1 MLNSK
6 ITSTT
11 SPKRPFSAIST
22 SHPRRSNPSQSKSL
36 PKHKKVKIEQNSDGS
51 GARTLSR
58 EGQTSPNLPLGE
70 SRDSSSDQSAAKWF
84 ASKNENVADSQ
95 DKIDTNESTTES
107 PFYLAR
113 QSSSHPPNNL
123 RSHNGESFG
132 PKARDD
138 TENDELRGVIDDLT
152 VENKKLKTVLRS
164 WHSRTSPPSSNPD
177 RVFEVRMHGLPAEKK
192 RELEDI
198 LMKFATRLGD
208 SPSHQSSSVP
218 VEKSTSSAGYATE
231 APQKAHQDP
240 TPADSGYASVSMSGG
255 NSISQVGGLKFGDR
269 TPVSKS
275 KKDTDIQNYLYDIPD
290 SLLPRETVS
299 VSENAKMQMVVQR
312 LEHLF
317 TGKRAAP
324 GEHSLPLQQQQ
335 ISRSAA
341 KADRREDRRLNRAS
355 KTEGLRE
362 AHILPPDTK
371 INLDAVEA
379 GGQRST
385 DPTAIET
392 PERPASP
399 DQRPASPDQR
409 PTRPLDLDIQ
419 RAQVA
424 SDNIDYLRHLG
435 LSSPHFEDDTEAKD
449 QPWMYLNLLVSMA
462 QLHTFNVTPAFVRK
476 AVKQLSTKFELSKD
490 GHKIR
495 WRGGAAGAAS
505 SSQESPESVP
515 HRASDDTGDDGG
527 RRSGRSTASTTNNL
541 SVSVSDHRVPQTKS
555 STASKMLNSTT
566 NSSNPANV
574 QTSTTMS
581 KSTPTSA
588 FNYKPVVFQQRRPL
602 LKARESYLDSSSS
615 YDGLSPD
622 SSGIAHALGRSSL
635 KANEDAYEGYITFF
649 SNPYFFTDLSGDKSP
664 IAEKGSTHKM
674 FSDALGIVR
683 KEGPVV
689 DDALRDARACYFL
702 SPRPS
707 KRTSWP
713 SNIPDV
719 EMPVTPITS
728 AGEYETQPME
738 LEASGVGG
746 VRPEDNFAIDVRI
759 ARIRNLDGSGG
770 GKGKKGDR
778 PAARYEYRVAE
789 CSTLTLQPSRL
800 PPPSYVFF
808 MTSSSSEAEK
818 GNLYDDDDSEEL
830 SEEESSPAPA
840 GFLWQWSSSSNDRPG
855 GDDDASEA
863 SSSLGVLEAA
873 RARVLPGT
881 ANETRGATS
890 GSLAATAGASWSAA
904 SNAADADL
912 DIAQDLDDTSVD
924 SMLVD

>member
-1 MLNSK
+1 MPNPK
-6 ITSTT
+6 ITLTT

-36 PKHKKVKIEQNSDGS
+36 PKHKKVKIEQENGGS
-51 GARTLSR
+51 GARPLSR
-58 EGQTSPNLPLGE
+58 EGQTSPSLPLAE

-95 DKIDTNESTTES
+95 DKRNAHETES

-113 QSSSHPPNNL
+113 QTSGHPPNNL
-123 RSHNGESFG
+123 RSHNEESFSQ
-132 PKARDD
+132 KARDD

-198 LMKFATRLGD
+198 LMKFATGLGD
-208 SPSHQSSSVP
+208 SPSQPSSTAP
-218 VEKSTSSAGYATE
+218 VEKSASSAGYAAE
-231 APQKAHQDP
+231 AAQKAHQDP

-255 NSISQVGGLKFGDR
+255 NSISQAGGLKLGDR

-290 SLLPRETVS
+290 SLLPRETTS
-299 VSENAKMQMVVQR
+299 VSENAKMQLVVQR

-355 KTEGLRE
+355 KSEGLRE
-362 AHILPPDTK
+362 AHILPPDSK
-371 INLDAVEA
+371 INLDAVEVS
-379 GGQRST
+379 GQRST
-385 DPTAIET
+385 DPTTIGT
-392 PERPASP
+392 PE
-399 DQRPASPDQR
+399 RPASPDQR

-424 SDNIDYLRHLG
+424 ADNIDYLRHLG
-435 LSSPHFEDDTEAKD
+435 LSSPQFEDDTETKE

-495 WRGGAAGAAS
+495 WRGGGPGAGS
-505 SSQESPESVP
+505 SRQESPESVP

-527 RRSGRSTASTTNNL
+527 RRSGRSTASTLNNL
-541 SVSVSDHRVPQTKS
+541 SVSVSDHRVAPTKS
-555 STASKMLNSTT
+555 SNASKMLHSTT

-574 QTSTTMS
+574 QASTTMS
-581 KSTPTSA
+581 KSTPSSS

-602 LKARESYLDSSSS
+602 LKARGSYLDSSSS

-635 KANEDAYEGYITFF
+635 KATEDAYEGYITFF
-649 SNPYFFTDLSGDKSP
+649 TNPYFFTDLSGDKSP
-664 IAEKGSTHKM
+664 IPEKGSNHKM
-674 FSDALGIVR
+674 FREALGIIR
-683 KEGPVV
+683 KESPLV
-689 DDALRDARACYFL
+689 DDTLRDARACYFL
-702 SPRPS
+702 SPRPP

-719 EMPVTPITS
+719 EMPTTPITS

-746 VRPEDNFAIDVRI
+746 VRPEDNFALDVRI
-759 ARIRNLDGSGG
+759 ARIRNPDSNAS
-770 GKGKKGDR
+770 GKKRSGDR
-778 PAARYEYRVAE
+778 PAARYSYHVAD
-789 CSTLTLQPSRL
+789 CNMLSLQPSRL

-808 MTSSSSEAEK
+808 MASSSSEAEK
-818 GNLYDDDDSEEL
+818 GNPYDDDGSEES
-830 SEEESSPAPA
+830 SEGEYSPAPA
-840 GFLWQWSSSSNDRPG
+840 GFLWQWSSSSNDRQG

-863 SSSLGVLEAA
+863 SSSLGVLQAA
-873 RARVLPGT
+873 RARILPG
-881 ANETRGATS
+881 AVNETQGAMS

-904 SNAADADL
+904 SNAADPDL
-912 DIAQDLDDTSVD
+912 DAAQDLDEGSVD